1 VTRCSQVGC
10 AMWPCPQVCF
20 RITALKNQS
29 TSRIH
34 LVSGEYDW
42 WRALRD
48 KAAVR
53 RCPFCTAVYLARV
66 PALCAAASR

>member
-1 VTRCSQVGC
+1 VT
-10 AMWPCPQVCF
+10 
-20 RITALKNQS
+20 LKNQS